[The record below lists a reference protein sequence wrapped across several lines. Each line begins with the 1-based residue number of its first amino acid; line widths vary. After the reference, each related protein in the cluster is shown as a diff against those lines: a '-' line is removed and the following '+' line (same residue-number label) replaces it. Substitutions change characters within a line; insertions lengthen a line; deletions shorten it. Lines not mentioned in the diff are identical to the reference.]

1 MRPADRA
8 LCGFVL
14 TARGRPRTGSRAF
27 EAGADDYLTKPFAFA
42 DLVARAQALLGLV
55 LPAP

>member
-1 MRPADRA
+1 VRFRADRA
-8 LCGFVL
+8 RATEDRVEGF
-14 TARGRPRTGSRAF
+14 RG
-27 EAGADDYLTKPFAFA
+27 GADDYLTKPFAFA